1 MHFKGF
7 VVVALGDK
15 IIYPIFF
22 IVKLYKECWI
32 AVIDGEQY
40 DPQTQLTVNELDYI
54 VEVHPAAA
62 NDDFTLIYNCTDM
75 KRMLLVMLT
84 DPRVGE
90 ILRSLPE

>member
-40 DPQTQLTVNELDYI
+40 DPQT
-54 VEVHPAAA
+54 
-62 NDDFTLIYNCTDM
+62 
-75 KRMLLVMLT
+75 
-84 DPRVGE
+84 
-90 ILRSLPE
+90 